1 MMKEKFSNNIL
12 VLAAAILV
20 LILIITQLGGNNF
33 RQGTENY
40 SKIALEGQ
48 NFITVEDFN
57 AGGGSVIIL
66 GDPEL
71 PGEIKTGD
79 LLSLNTE
86 SMLARQSIRAIRES
100 SSPRVIIA
108 DTRASEAMA
117 YMLLAQKGVRDLY
130 LLADSRKDMVLKY
143 EFRPDADNASK

>member
-12 VLAAAILV
+12 VLAASALL
-20 LILIITQLGGNNF
+20 LILIITQLRGNNF

-40 SKIALEGQ
+40 ANIALEGQ
-48 NFITVEDFN
+48 NFIKVEDFN
-57 AGGGSVIIL
+57 AGGGSLIIL
-66 GDPEL
+66 GAPEL
-71 PGEIKTGD
+71 RGEIRTND

-86 SMLARQSIRAIRES
+86 SMLTRQSLRAIRKS
-100 SSPRVIIA
+100 SSPRIIIA

-117 YMLLAQKGVRDLY
+117 YMLLAQKGVKDLY
-130 LLADSRKDMVLKY
+130 LLADSRSDMELKY